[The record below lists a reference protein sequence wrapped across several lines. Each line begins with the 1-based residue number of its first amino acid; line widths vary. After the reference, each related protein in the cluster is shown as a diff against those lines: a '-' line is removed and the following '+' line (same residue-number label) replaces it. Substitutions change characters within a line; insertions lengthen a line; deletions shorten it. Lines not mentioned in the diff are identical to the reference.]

1 MMNCAGVPVLRRPSR
16 KSSSSPS
23 VKQDMR
29 YVVLI
34 AVLAVL
40 VFLGNMLWVSFF
52 GGRSLF

>member
-1 MMNCAGVPVLRRPSR
+1 
-16 KSSSSPS
+16 
-23 VKQDMR
+23 MR

-40 VFLGNMLWVSFF
+40 VFLGNLLWVTFF

>member
-1 MMNCAGVPVLRRPSR
+1 
-16 KSSSSPS
+16 
-23 VKQDMR
+23 MR

-40 VFLGNMLWVSFF
+40 VFLGNMLWVNFF

>member
-1 MMNCAGVPVLRRPSR
+1 
-16 KSSSSPS
+16 
-23 VKQDMR
+23 MR

>member
-1 MMNCAGVPVLRRPSR
+1 MMNCADAPVLRRPSR
-16 KSSSSPS
+16 KSPSSPP

-40 VFLGNMLWVSFF
+40 VFLGNMLWVNFF